1 MYARLGSHS
10 FFLTLTLLFVLSS
23 WGGGQSAVAQEAA
36 LQAASSAG
44 DRSFATVLMY
54 HRFGD
59 SRFPSTNTTI
69 DQLEAHLALIREG
82 GFVVWPLHEIVDA
95 ILSGQPLP
103 PRTLGITVDDAYLS
117 LFETGWPLFKEQ
129 QLPITVFVAT
139 DLLDGNSPDYMSWSQ
154 LKSMVSAGVTIGGH
168 SASHTH
174 LALLDAAAI
183 RDELDRSSSRLR
195 EELGQAPTLFAYPY
209 GEYSLAVID
218 AVQGAGF
225 KAAFGQHSGTVHEA
239 IPFFELPRFAL
250 NETYGSADRVSS
262 LILNSIPLVVT
273 DVTPR
278 DPFLTSSLPAIGMTV
293 AADMG
298 DIDGLACY
306 ASSESGAATLAL
318 IGNRRVEIRLGTP
331 LPKGRSR
338 VNCTMPGDEGKWRW
352 FGRQFYL
359 P

>member
-1 MYARLGSHS
+1 MYARLGSYS
-10 FFLTLTLLFVLSS
+10 LFLTFALLFALSS
-23 WGGGQSAVAQEAA
+23 WGGSQNAIAQEAA
-36 LQAASSAG
+36 LPAASSAS
-44 DRSFATVLMY
+44 DPSFATVLMY

-69 DQLEAHLALIREG
+69 EQLEAHLALIREG
-82 GFVVWPLHEIVDA
+82 GFVVWPLPEIVDA
-95 ILSGQPLP
+95 ILSGQRLP
-103 PRTLGITVDDAYLS
+103 PGTLGITVDDAYLS

-129 QLPITVFVAT
+129 HVPITVFVAT

-154 LKSMVSAGVTIGGH
+154 LQSMVAAGVTIGGH
-168 SASHTH
+168 SASHAH

-183 RDELDRSSSRLR
+183 RGELDRSNSRLR

-218 AVQGAGF
+218 AVQEAGF
-225 KAAFGQHSGTVHEA
+225 MAAFGQHSGTVHEA

-250 NETYGSADRVSS
+250 NEDYGSADRVSS
-262 LILNSIPLVVT
+262 LVLNSIPLVVT

-278 DPFLTSSLPAIGMTV
+278 DPFLTSNPPAIGMTV

-298 DIDGLACY
+298 NLAGLACY
-306 ASSESGAATLAL
+306 ASSQSGAATITL
-318 IGNRRVEIRLGTP
+318 IGDRRVEVRLGAP

-338 VNCTMPGDEGKWRW
+338 VNCTMPGGEGKWRW

>member
-1 MYARLGSHS
+1 MYARLESYS
-10 FFLTLTLLFVLSS
+10 LFLTLTLLFVLSS
-23 WGGGQSAVAQEAA
+23 WDGHQSAIAQEA
-36 LQAASSAG
+36 LQAASGAG

-69 DQLEAHLALIREG
+69 DQLDAHLALIREG
-82 GFVVWPLHEIVDA
+82 GFVVWPLPEIVDA
-95 ILSGQPLP
+95 LLTGQPLP

-129 QLPITVFVAT
+129 HVPITVFVAT

-154 LKSMVSAGVTIGGH
+154 LQSMVAAGVTIGGH
-168 SASHTH
+168 SASHRH

-183 RDELDRSSSRLR
+183 RGELDRSNTRLR

-218 AVQGAGF
+218 AVQAAGF

-239 IPFFELPRFAL
+239 IPLFELPRFAL
-250 NETYGSADRVSS
+250 NEAYGSADRVSN
-262 LILNSIPLVVT
+262 LVLNTVPLVVT

-278 DPFLTSSLPAIGMTV
+278 DPLLTSNPPAIGMTV
-293 AADMG
+293 APDMG
-298 DIDGLACY
+298 DLAGLACY
-306 ASSESGAATLAL
+306 ASSETGAATLAL
-318 IGNRRVEIRLGTP
+318 IGNRRVEVRLGAP

-338 VNCTMPGDEGKWRW
+338 LNCTMPGDEGNWRW